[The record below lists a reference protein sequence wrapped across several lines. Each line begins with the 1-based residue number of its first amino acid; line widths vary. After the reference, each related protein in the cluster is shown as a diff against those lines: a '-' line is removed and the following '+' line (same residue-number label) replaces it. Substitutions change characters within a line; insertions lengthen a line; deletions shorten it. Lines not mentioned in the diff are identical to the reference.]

1 MSRRALVSAASV
13 LAALLL
19 VVTGSTTPSVAKPRP
34 PYRISIHASATTVVV
49 GQTITFTGRVRPASK
64 ALTRQN
70 VKLQVLFDP
79 AIGFETDG
87 LDEPNRKGKY
97 AISIQFTQFTPPGT
111 YRIRARIAAGQGH
124 REGISEEIRVT
135 LN

>member
-1 MSRRALVSAASV
+1 MSRRTLPAIASV
-13 LAALLL
+13 LVALAL
-19 VVTGSTTPSVAKPRP
+19 VGGATAPSVAKPRP

-64 ALTRQN
+64 AVTRQN

-97 AISIQFTQFTPPGT
+97 AISIRFTQFTPPGT

-124 REGISEEIRVT
+124 REGISEEITVT
-135 LN
+135 LT